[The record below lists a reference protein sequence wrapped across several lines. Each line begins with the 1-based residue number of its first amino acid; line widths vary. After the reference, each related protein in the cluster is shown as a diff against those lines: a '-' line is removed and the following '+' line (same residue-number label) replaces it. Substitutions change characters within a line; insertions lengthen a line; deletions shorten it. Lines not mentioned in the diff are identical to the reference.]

1 MKELVETIV
10 RQLVDHPDQISV
22 SEVDTERATVIE
34 LRVAKEDLGKVIGR
48 EGRIAKAIRV
58 LLGASTSREQ
68 KKCVLEILED

>member
-1 MKELVETIV
+1 MLF
-10 RQLVDHPDQISV
+10 RSQISV